1 MDDPQTGIS
10 YLEKYVNSPT
20 VDQVGKNY
28 ACEVLAKCY
37 QRIGGVP
44 ANETARQYLENLIK
58 SATEL
63 VDTHPDQRLVAMN
76 AADRL
81 GRLLGHMGD
90 HNGSIR
96 WHAEAYEL
104 AKSLPDLAKI
114 QELQVA
120 LGMARATAMMP
131 FVAR

>member
-1 MDDPQTGIS
+1 
-10 YLEKYVNSPT
+10 
-20 VDQVGKNY
+20 
-28 ACEVLAKCY
+28 
-37 QRIGGVP
+37 
-44 ANETARQYLENLIK
+44 
-58 SATEL
+58 
-63 VDTHPDQRLVAMN
+63 
-76 AADRL
+76 
-81 GRLLGHMGD
+81 MGD